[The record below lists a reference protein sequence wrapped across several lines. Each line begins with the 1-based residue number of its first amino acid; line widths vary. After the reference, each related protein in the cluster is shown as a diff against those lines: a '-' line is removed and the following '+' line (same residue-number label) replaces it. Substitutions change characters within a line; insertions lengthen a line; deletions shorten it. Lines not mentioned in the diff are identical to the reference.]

1 MTMFAQLIHGN
12 IGQIF
17 LYLVMAA
24 CRASNC
30 SSHLLPQN
38 RLLHAQEFF
47 DRMFW
52 NTLAGVSLICI
63 TCSEHFVC
71 FRRLVTQITDV
82 PSRSTWRTSKCRT
95 NSSFG
100 NNYCACHIGNNGG
113 IRSYLLGL
121 RKNLQPLKKHLR
133 KDCSLD
139 CAPLLAAHAY
149 TSPTNTT
156 RAEPPRLSMCGT
168 EEYSSDDRKDSLHLF
183 LFFAKQ
189 KNTRESVPSSST
201 T

>member
-12 IGQIF
+12 IWQIF
-17 LYLVMAA
+17 LFLAMAA
-24 CRASNC
+24 YRASNC

-47 DRMFW
+47 DRIFW

-100 NNYCACHIGNNGG
+100 NNYCACHIGKKKGSG
-113 IRSYLLGL
+113 HICGL
-121 RKNLQPLKKHLR
+121 RKELATFQKTLAKGLQPGLR
-133 KDCSLD
+133 TI
-139 CAPLLAAHAY
+139 
-149 TSPTNTT
+149 TSRT
-156 RAEPPRLSMCGT
+156 C
-168 EEYSSDDRKDSLHLF
+168 LHLSHKHHKERSRRGYRCAV
-183 LFFAKQ
+183 L
-189 KNTRESVPSSST
+189 KNTAQTIAKTPSISSFFCET
-201 T
+201 EK